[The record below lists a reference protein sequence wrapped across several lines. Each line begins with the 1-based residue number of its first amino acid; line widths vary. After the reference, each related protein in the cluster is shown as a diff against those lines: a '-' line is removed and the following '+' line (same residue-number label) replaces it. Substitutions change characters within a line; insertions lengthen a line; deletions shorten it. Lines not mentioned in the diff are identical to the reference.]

1 MTGGRG
7 ALAPRSPDA
16 SSAPPTSTASRAGA
30 SPPLASR
37 SHRWRLYSRGHDASA
52 DSRARVRPPVKA
64 FGGRWVRWG
73 WLATTVALGAALVGT
88 AWMGRRRAVAAAA
101 TLNRGQSL
109 VLFESVRQQAR
120 SMGEPPQPAELDSLL
135 RQHQEA
141 GLRYLAFFDA
151 SGGLLGQAGAV
162 GTPVRLPV
170 RPPPPGPPVLQQIG
184 DRVRLWGF
192 AGLTPPG
199 PDGRSAAARPAPP
212 RSGAARQRRLTFV
225 MEFEPLVAERLAAEA
240 TNTLL
245 LSVLMAGALIA
256 AAVVFL
262 RLSVRQERTEHRLEQ
277 QRRLGALGEMSA
289 VLAHELR
296 NPLASLKG
304 HAQLLVERLAAG
316 SQERDKAELV
326 VDEARRLEDLTA
338 DLLDF
343 ARSGPI
349 DLKPTDPAALL
360 SACVE
365 EVARDGFIIRR
376 TLPVATWPLDAD
388 RMRQALTNVLRNAHQ
403 ASPEGTRPE
412 AEVGREDGTLVFTVR
427 DYGSG
432 IPPGD
437 EKKIFSPFYTTRT
450 TGTGLGLAVALRV
463 AEMHGGTITVNNHPE
478 GGAIFRI
485 VLPATSEAA

>member
-7 ALAPRSPDA
+7 ELAPLAPAALPGSLGLPASA
-16 SSAPPTSTASRAGA
+16 SSGAAAGSRCDG
-30 SPPLASR
+30 R
-37 SHRWRLYSRGHDASA
+37 QLYSQTHESPIVP
-52 DSRARVRPPVKA
+52 RARVAAPVKA

-73 WLATTVALGAALVGT
+73 WLATTVALGAALVVT
-88 AWMGRRRAVAAAA
+88 AWVGRRRAVAAAA

-109 VLFESVRQQAR
+109 VLFESIRQQAR
-120 SMGEPPQPAELDSLL
+120 TMGEPPQQTELDSLL

-141 GLRYLAFFDA
+141 GLRYLAFYDA
-151 SGGLLGQAGAV
+151 SGKQLAQAGEP
-162 GTPVRLPV
+162 GTPVRVPV
-170 RPPPPGPPVLQQIG
+170 RPLPPGPPVLQQIG

-192 AGLTPPG
+192 AGLLPPPG
-199 PDGRSAAARPAPP
+199 PGGRSPGARAAAPRRGGARP
-212 RSGAARQRRLTFV
+212 RLTFV
-225 MEFEPLVAERLAAEA
+225 LEFEPLVAERLAAEA
-240 TNTLL
+240 TKTFL
-245 LSVLMAGALIA
+245 LSVLMTGALIA
-256 AAVVFL
+256 AAVIFL

-304 HAQLLVERLAAG
+304 NAQLLVERLADG
-316 SQERDKAELV
+316 TQERDKAELV
-326 VDEARRLEDLTA
+326 VGEARRLEDLTA

-360 SACVE
+360 AECVE
-365 EVARDGFIIRR
+365 EVARDGFVIRR
-376 TLPVATWPLDAD
+376 TLQTSAWPLDAD
-388 RMRQALTNVLRNAHQ
+388 RMRQALTNVLRNARQ

-427 DYGSG
+427 DFGSG
-432 IPPGD
+432 VPPGD
-437 EKKIFSPFYTTRT
+437 EKKIFSPFFTTRT
-450 TGTGLGLAVALRV
+450 SGTGLGLAVAMRV
-463 AEMHGGTITVNNHPE
+463 AEMHGGTITVDNHPD

-485 VLPATSEAA
+485 VIPGESGAP